1 MIINFAVRI
10 KTDGTVKLEQL
21 TYYEVE
27 PGKTFNQIAEIT
39 GLTIDAYTAAIE
51 RIFAATSPDPEQTVT
66 NCNQSEAEQ
75 PPVTA
80 AVVPPA
86 APPAPEPEPEPVKEE
101 KPVTLEEVRKAL
113 IEVKKTKPEGLKA
126 CFDAVGTKSLSATDP
141 SLYGALL
148 AKAQEVLHA

>member
-1 MIINFAVRI
+1 MIINFAVRT

-51 RIFAATSPDPEQTVT
+51 GIIAANQAPINQPENTIAPDPKPE
-66 NCNQSEAEQ
+66 
-75 PPVTA
+75 
-80 AVVPPA
+80 
-86 APPAPEPEPEPVKEE
+86 PAPEPEPAKEE

-113 IEVKKTKPEGLKA
+113 IEVKKTKPEGLKT
-126 CFDAVGTKSLSATDP
+126 CFDAVGSKSLSATDP
-141 SLYGALL
+141 SLYSALL

>member
-1 MIINFAVRI
+1 MIVNFAVRI

-51 RIFAATSPDPEQTVT
+51 GIVAANKEPAPEPDPALNLKNDPKPEVI
-66 NCNQSEAEQ
+66 SEGE
-75 PPVTA
+75 PLPT
-80 AVVPPA
+80 
-86 APPAPEPEPEPVKEE
+86 EPEPEPVKEE